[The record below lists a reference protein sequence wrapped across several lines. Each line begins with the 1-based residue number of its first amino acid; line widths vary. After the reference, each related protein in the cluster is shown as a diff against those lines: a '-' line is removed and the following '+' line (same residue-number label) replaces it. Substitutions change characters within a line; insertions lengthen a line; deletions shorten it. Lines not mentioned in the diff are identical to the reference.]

1 MQQVRRLSLRWGGS
15 VLAAACVFVLWCDG
29 AAQAQEPKSP
39 VGIDFSY
46 AGYGAGAPLPWVAAV
61 LRVAPTGGDDTELLQ
76 QALDRV
82 AAMPL
87 RADGFRGALL
97 LSPGRFRV
105 QGQLHLR
112 ASGVVLRGSGD
123 GAQGTVI
130 EATGRGRRSL
140 IEVGADLLVTE
151 NGTLAMARAV
161 RDDVPAG
168 GMRLS
173 LDSVDGLAAGDRV
186 VVRRPSTQA
195 WISAM
200 GMSGLPGTFANQ
212 RLDWQPGS
220 HDLVWDR
227 TIVSIDAGTNSV
239 TLDAPITTAL
249 ETRYGGGTLAKVID
263 DVVPHNIGIER
274 LTLESDYD
282 HAQPKDEEHAWTAIA
297 LDHVQDAWVRFVR
310 TRHFVSSAV
319 RVNWRGRRITVEDVH
334 SEAPVS
340 EIAGYRRQAFLV
352 DGQQVL
358 VEHCTSEA
366 GMNDF
371 ASGMLA
377 GGPNV
382 FFDDSATASIEASG
396 AFEGWA
402 SGVLYEQVHV
412 PAARLQLLYDFA
424 RAQGAGWTAANS
436 VIWNSTAQS
445 VDAIGPPGAPN
456 FVVNSKDSLYR
467 GQLRARLGRE
477 PAPDAPLRT
486 EAVRALPRFR
496 ASDVVIRAEV
506 QPQLKEIAI
515 ENGRFVVDGK
525 VLWGPSQG
533 EAWWRGD
540 TSIYTAGKETGSSVT
555 RFMPGVVAPGLT
567 EDLQTMVERM
577 VARHAVAIQ
586 VNPGLWYDH
595 RRDAHNVE
603 RRANGDVW
611 APFFEVPWARSGQ
624 GVAWDGLSKFDL
636 SRYNP
641 YYFER
646 ERAFATEAAKAGIV
660 VFYDLYNTHNV
671 LEIGPHWIDY
681 AWRPANNINDT
692 GLPEPPPFKPHG
704 RNDVGNAFYS
714 VDYAPLRA
722 LHRAYILHTLDVMG
736 DLPNVIFGVAYQYA
750 GPLSF
755 EQFFQDTVREWE
767 QQHHRHIRIA
777 LTTSKQT
784 TDAILSDPV
793 RSKQIAVVDMRYW
806 EYEPDG
812 TLFAPKAGIDSA
824 FREQI
829 SKAFPGYT
837 DTPPPTT
844 PEMVYREVREYRDR
858 YPQVALMPMEEG
870 TGRTA
875 ILMAG
880 AASPSGL
887 TSRPKAPTPTAQ
899 QQASGMYPTA
909 AKGAA
914 PNAQAEVPAGSGR
927 VVDAFIEQ
935 YLAGSLMKMSPQDGW
950 VDDPEHTWVLAGG
963 AAEPVLIDSLQ
974 GDAIA
979 LRQAL
984 PSQRYSAL
992 WFDPETGRTLAA
1004 EMVSGRWPKP
1014 DSREWLLLLR
1024 PQ

>member
-1 MQQVRRLSLRWGGS
+1 
-15 VLAAACVFVLWCDG
+15 
-29 AAQAQEPKSP
+29 

-46 AGYGAGAPLPWVAAV
+46 AGYGAGAPLPWVPAV
-61 LRVAPTGGDDTELLQ
+61 LRVSPSGGDDTELLQ
-76 QALDRV
+76 EAIDRV

-87 RADGFRGALL
+87 HEDGFRGALL
-97 LSPGRFRV
+97 LSPGRFHV
-105 QGQLHLR
+105 SGQLHLG

-123 GAQGTVI
+123 GVQGTVI
-130 EATGRGRRSL
+130 EATGTGRRTL
-140 IEVGADLLVTE
+140 IEVGAALPVTE
-151 NGTLAMARAV
+151 SGTQAGTQAV

-168 GMRLS
+168 GMQLA
-173 LDSVDGLAAGDRV
+173 LDSLEGLAVGDRV

-200 GMSGLPGTFANQ
+200 GMSGLPGTFASQ
-212 RLDWQPGS
+212 RLDWKPGS

-227 TIVSIDAGTNSV
+227 TITSIDAATKTV

-249 ETRYGGGTLAKVID
+249 EARYGGGTLAKVID
-263 DVVPHNIGIER
+263 DGVPRKVGIEA
-274 LTLESDYD
+274 LVLESDFD
-282 HAQPKDEEHAWTAIA
+282 AARPKDEEHAWIA
-297 LDHVQDAWVRFVR
+297 VAFDHVQDAWVRSVR
-310 TRHFVSSAV
+310 ARHFVSSAV

-340 EIAGYRRQAFLV
+340 EIAGYRRQAFVV

-358 VEHCTSEA
+358 VQHSTSEA

-382 FFDDSATASIEASG
+382 FFDDTALGSLEASG

-412 PAARLQLLYDFA
+412 PDARLQLLYDFA

-445 VDAIGPPGAPN
+445 VDAIGPPGARN
-456 FVVNSKDSLYR
+456 FVVTSKQSLYAS
-467 GQLRARLGRE
+467 QLQARLGRE
-477 PAPDAPLRT
+477 ALHDAPLR
-486 EAVRALPRFR
+486 EQAASAVPQFR
-496 ASDVVIRAEV
+496 ASDVVHHQDASVSLKPVEV
-506 QPQLKEIAI
+506 V
-515 ENGRFVVDGK
+515 NGRFVVDGK
-525 VLWGPSQG
+525 LLWGPSQG

-540 TSIYTAGKETGSSVT
+540 TSIYTSGKETGSSVT

-567 EDLQTMVERM
+567 EDLHAMVERI
-577 VARHAVAIQ
+577 VARHAIAIQ

-603 RRANGDVW
+603 RRENGDAW

-624 GVAWDGLSKFDL
+624 GIAWDGLSKFDL

-646 ERAFATEAAKAGIV
+646 ERAFATEAAKAGIL

-681 AWRPANNINDT
+681 AWRPDNNINDT

-750 GPLSF
+750 GPLGF

-777 LTTSKQT
+777 LTTSKET
-784 TDAILSDPV
+784 TDAILRDPV

-806 EYEPDG
+806 EYRPDS
-812 TLFAPKAGIDSA
+812 TLFAPKGGIDSA

-858 YPQVALMPMEEG
+858 YPQIALMPMEEG
-870 TGRTA
+870 TSRTPL
-875 ILMAG
+875 LMAG

-887 TSRPKAPTPTAQ
+887 VSRPKAPAPTAQ
-899 QQASGMYPTA
+899 QQASGMYPA
-909 AKGAA
+909 AQKGTA
-914 PNAQAEVPAGSGR
+914 PNAQAEVPGGAGR
-927 VVDAFIEQ
+927 IVDAFVEQ
-935 YLAGSLMKMSPQDGW
+935 YLASALMKMSPRDGW
-950 VDDPEHTWVLAGG
+950 VEDPAHTWVLAGG

-974 GDAIA
+974 GDAIV

-984 PSQRYSAL
+984 PSHRYSAL
-992 WFDPETGRTLAA
+992 WFDPETGRTQSASA
-1004 EMVSGRWPKP
+1004 VGSRWQKP
-1014 DSREWLLLLR
+1014 DAREWLLLLT
-1024 PQ
+1024 PQAADAS